1 LYIRRRVQQQKYK
14 IYADRYSG
22 DSQAPHRTDP
32 LTKLN
37 PNPLVHAIMVIEFS
51 RQKAAAYVLLLVS
64 SLCTSATASRNEWQG
79 PALQSSP
86 VSNFSTAQANEF
98 FEIYPA
104 QMKRYE
110 GHLNERDLAGQDDLQ
125 LQSVENW
132 YWGAGKEHMPCEIVA
147 AKLISIT

>member
-1 LYIRRRVQQQKYK
+1 
-14 IYADRYSG
+14 
-22 DSQAPHRTDP
+22 
-32 LTKLN
+32 
-37 PNPLVHAIMVIEFS
+37 MVIEIS

-64 SLCTSATASRNEWQG
+64 SLCTSAAALRNEWQG

-86 VSNFSTAQANEF
+86 VSKFPTAQPNEF

-110 GHLNERDLAGQDDLQ
+110 GHLNERDLAGQDDIL

-132 YWGAGKEHMPCEIVA
+132 YWGAGKEHMPCGIVVV
-147 AKLISIT
+147 KLISTT